1 MTKSTKKAEKFID
14 NFVSG
19 IDKTLDRA
27 IEEDEQEIK
36 PKRKSKLPIIL
47 EPEEAQNLLKQ
58 PNKRYPTGLRN
69 KAMMSIMLNCGLRI
83 SEVVNL
89 RPSNINLTKGKL
101 RIEAGKGNKDR
112 DLAIP
117 ENVNLADLLNSWRK
131 KRPES
136 NFFFSTLKGKKLS
149 NRYLQQMVKRYADKA
164 GLSKRIS
171 PHTLRHTYAT
181 QYYKQTKDIET
192 LRRILGHSDI
202 STTTIY
208 ITLANIDVENGMKS
222 FKGFL

>member
-1 MTKSTKKAEKFID
+1 MA
-14 NFVSG
+14 
-19 IDKTLDRA
+19 
-27 IEEDEQEIK
+27 
-36 PKRKSKLPIIL
+36 RKKLPTIL
-47 EPEEAQNLLKQ
+47 EPEEAQNLLRQ

-69 KAMMSIMLNCGLRI
+69 KAMMSLMLNCGLRI

-89 RPSNINLTKGKL
+89 RPGNINLTKGKL
-101 RIEAGKGNKDR
+101 RVECGKGSKDR

-117 ENVNLADLLNSWRK
+117 EYLTDLFDSWRK

-136 NFFFSTLKGKKLS
+136 SFFFSTLKGKKLS
-149 NRYLQQMVKRYADKA
+149 IRYLQQMVKRYAAKA

>member
-1 MTKSTKKAEKFID
+1 M
-14 NFVSG
+14 
-19 IDKTLDRA
+19 
-27 IEEDEQEIK
+27 
-36 PKRKSKLPIIL
+36 PRKKLPVIL
-47 EPEEAQNLLKQ
+47 EPEEAEKLLRQ

-69 KAMMSIMLNCGLRI
+69 KAMMSLMLNCGLRI

-89 RPSNINLTKGKL
+89 RPGNINLTKGKL
-101 RIEAGKGNKDR
+101 RIENGKGNKDR

-117 ENVNLADLLNSWRK
+117 DYLTDLLDSWRK
-131 KRPES
+131 KRPQS
-136 NFFFSTLKGKKLS
+136 DFFFSTLKGKKLFI
-149 NRYLQQMVKRYADKA
+149 RYLQQMVKRYAQKA

>member
-1 MTKSTKKAEKFID
+1 MQTITKKGNIKNKNI
-14 NFVSG
+14 VRV
-19 IDKTLDRA
+19 IDKSLDKETIRD
-27 IEEDEQEIK
+27 INK
-36 PKRKSKLPIIL
+36 KTKTFRKNKLPVIL
-47 EPEEAQNLLKQ
+47 EPEEAKKLIKQ
-58 PNKRYPTGLRN
+58 PNKRCPTGLRN
-69 KAMMSIMLNCGLRI
+69 KTIMSLMLHCGLRL

-89 RPSNINLTKGKL
+89 KHGNINLTKGKL
-101 RIEAGKGNKDR
+101 RVESGKGKKDR

-117 ENVNLADLLNSWRK
+117 DYLNDLLDTWRNI
-131 KRPES
+131 RPKS
-136 NFFFSTLKGKKLS
+136 NFFFSTLKGRKLS
-149 NRYLQQMVKRYADKA
+149 DRYIQQMVKRYTQKA
-164 GLSKRIS
+164 GIEKKIS

-222 FKGFL
+222 FKGFI

>member
-1 MTKSTKKAEKFID
+1 MTKNTKKAEKFLN
-14 NFVSG
+14 NFVVG
-19 IDKTLDRA
+19 IDKALDKA
-27 IEEDEQEIK
+27 IEEEKQELE
-36 PKRKSKLPIIL
+36 PKRKHKLPVIL
-47 EPEEAQNLLKQ
+47 EPEEAQNLLRQ

-69 KAMMSIMLNCGLRI
+69 KAMMSLMLNCGLRV
-83 SEVVNL
+83 SEVINL
-89 RPSNINLTKGKL
+89 RPGNINLTKGKL
-101 RIEAGKGNKDR
+101 RVEAGKGNRDR

-117 ENVNLADLLNSWRK
+117 EEYLTDLLDSWRK

-136 NFFFSTLKGKKLS
+136 SFFFSTLKGKKLS
-149 NRYLQQMVKRYADKA
+149 IRYLQQMVKRYAQKA
-164 GLSKRIS
+164 GLNKRIS

>member
-1 MTKSTKKAEKFID
+1 MA
-14 NFVSG
+14 
-19 IDKTLDRA
+19 
-27 IEEDEQEIK
+27 
-36 PKRKSKLPIIL
+36 RKKLPIVL

-69 KAMMSIMLNCGLRI
+69 KAMLSLMINCGLRV
-83 SEVVNL
+83 SEVVSL
-89 RPSNINLTKGKL
+89 RPGNINLTKGKL
-101 RIEAGKGNKDR
+101 RIENGKGNKDR

-117 ENVNLADLLNSWRK
+117 EYLTDLFDSWRK
-131 KRPES
+131 KRPQS
-136 NFFFSTLKGKKLS
+136 DFFFSTLKGKKLS
-149 NRYLQQMVKRYADKA
+149 IRYLQQMVKRCAQKA
-164 GLSKRIS
+164 GIEKKVS

-208 ITLANIDVENGMKS
+208 IILANIDVENGMKS

>member
-1 MTKSTKKAEKFID
+1 MT
-14 NFVSG
+14 
-19 IDKTLDRA
+19 
-27 IEEDEQEIK
+27 
-36 PKRKSKLPIIL
+36 RKKLPVTL
-47 EPEEAQNLLKQ
+47 EPEEAQRLIKQ

-69 KAMMSIMLNCGLRI
+69 KAMMALMLHCGLRI
-83 SEVVNL
+83 SEVINL

-101 RIEAGKGNKDR
+101 RVESGKGNKDR

-117 ENVNLADLLNSWRK
+117 EYLIDLLNSWRK
-131 KRPES
+131 KRLQCDY
-136 NFFFSTLKGKKLS
+136 FFATLKGKKLS
-149 NRYLQQMVKRYADKA
+149 SRYLQQMVKRYAIKA
-164 GLSKRIS
+164 GITKKIS
-171 PHTLRHTYAT
+171 PHVLRHTYAT
-181 QYYKQTKDIET
+181 SYYRQTKDIET

>member
-1 MTKSTKKAEKFID
+1 MATK
-14 NFVSG
+14 
-19 IDKTLDRA
+19 
-27 IEEDEQEIK
+27 
-36 PKRKSKLPIIL
+36 KLPIIL

-69 KAMMSIMLNCGLRI
+69 KAIISLMLHCGLRV
-83 SEVVNL
+83 SEVADL
-89 RPSNINLTKGKL
+89 RPGNINITKGKL
-101 RIEAGKGNKDR
+101 RVESGKGSKDR

-117 ENVNLADLLNSWRK
+117 EYLIDLLNSWRK
-131 KRPES
+131 KRPEGS
-136 NFFFSTLKGKKLS
+136 FFFSTLNGKKLS
-149 NRYLQQMVKRYADKA
+149 IRYLQQMVKRYGQKA
-164 GLSKRIS
+164 GINKNIS

-181 QYYKQTKDIET
+181 QYYRQTKDIET

-208 ITLANIDVENGMKS
+208 ITLANIDVENGMKA

>member
-1 MTKSTKKAEKFID
+1 MTPP
-14 NFVSG
+14 
-19 IDKTLDRA
+19 
-27 IEEDEQEIK
+27 K
-36 PKRKSKLPIIL
+36 PCYILRLIYIIRVISENMTGKKLPVVL

-69 KAMMSIMLNCGLRI
+69 KAMLSLMLNCGLRV
-83 SEVVNL
+83 SEVAGL
-89 RPSNINLTKGKL
+89 RPGNINLTKGKL
-101 RIEAGKGNKDR
+101 RVENGKGNKDR

-117 ENVNLADLLNSWRK
+117 EYLTDLFDSWRK

-149 NRYLQQMVKRYADKA
+149 IRYLQQMVKRYAQKA
-164 GLSKRIS
+164 GLDKRIS

-222 FKGFL
+222 FKGFI